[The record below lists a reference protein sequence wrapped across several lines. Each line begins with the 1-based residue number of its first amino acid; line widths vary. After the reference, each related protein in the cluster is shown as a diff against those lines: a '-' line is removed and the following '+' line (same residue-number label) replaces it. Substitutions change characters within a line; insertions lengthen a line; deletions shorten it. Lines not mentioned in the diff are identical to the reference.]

1 MTRAIDRFQDRE
13 ERIDAMRRQ
22 KIVGGNLAVAAA
34 LVDAGELV
42 EFAPGVEIIV
52 QEGQDRDAYFLLHG
66 EVEIRVNGMLMDD
79 RRRAGEVVGEFAAI
93 NSALPRTATVVA
105 ADEVVA
111 IKVDHS
117 ALRAAGQMEPDVW
130 RLLAID
136 LTWKV
141 QQRNKYVNRANNRP
155 NIFMIATAEQYD
167 EAEEIELALGPGFDT
182 ELWRESDLAP
192 PGSYALERLNAS
204 AMMADI
210 AIVLAHPDDLK
221 RGLGSDGTAQRE
233 SVLFELG
240 YLISILG
247 RHRTLLLI
255 PEGSTSKLPEE
266 FKGMRPWT
274 YPEIGGKIPKNV
286 ALAPVVKRLIA
297 YIDEKKVRSRL
308 EREV

>member
-141 QQRNKYVNRANNRP
+141 QQRNK
-155 NIFMIATAEQYD
+155 
-167 EAEEIELALGPGFDT
+167 
-182 ELWRESDLAP
+182 
-192 PGSYALERLNAS
+192 
-204 AMMADI
+204 
-210 AIVLAHPDDLK
+210 
-221 RGLGSDGTAQRE
+221 
-233 SVLFELG
+233 
-240 YLISILG
+240 
-247 RHRTLLLI
+247 
-255 PEGSTSKLPEE
+255 
-266 FKGMRPWT
+266 
-274 YPEIGGKIPKNV
+274 
-286 ALAPVVKRLIA
+286 
-297 YIDEKKVRSRL
+297 
-308 EREV
+308 

>member
-1 MTRAIDRFQDRE
+1 
-13 ERIDAMRRQ
+13 MR
-22 KIVGGNLAVAAA
+22 
-34 LVDAGELV
+34 
-42 EFAPGVEIIV
+42 
-52 QEGQDRDAYFLLHG
+52 
-66 EVEIRVNGMLMDD
+66 D
-79 RRRAGEVVGEFAAI
+79 RRKAGEVVGEFAAI
-93 NSALPRTATVVA
+93 NSAMARSATVVTA
-105 ADEVVA
+105 EEVVA
-111 IKVDHS
+111 IKVDHG
-117 ALRAAGQMEPDVW
+117 ALRAAGRIEPDVW

-136 LTWKV
+136 LTRKV
-141 QQRNKYVNRANNRP
+141 QQRNQYVNRANERP

-167 EAEEIELALGPGFDT
+167 EAEEIELALGPGIDT

-192 PGSYALERLNAS
+192 PGSYELERLNAS
-204 AMMADI
+204 AILADI

-221 RGLGSDGTAQRE
+221 RGLGRDGTAQRE

-255 PEGSTSKLPEE
+255 PEGSSSKLPEE

-297 YIDEKKVRSRL
+297 YIEEKKVRSRL